1 MSNEA
6 DQEAPQKDDDEY
18 EDDDEVIEFPDP
30 DPLLQPQSQVVREGD
45 YVILAFGDGR
55 QIFAQ
60 VRLIKTCLD
69 LYEFI

>member
-6 DQEAPQKDDDEY
+6 DQEAPQKEDD
-18 EDDDEVIEFPDP
+18 EDDDEEEVIEVPDP

-45 YVILAFGDGR
+45 YVILVFGDGR

-60 VRLIKTCLD
+60 VRFVI
-69 LYEFI
+69 